1 MKLQSSLLES
11 LRNERKKQREKLL
24 GRLAEKDS
32 RLTNPADIAALEKST
47 QQALDQMNKDFDD
60 KEASALR
67 RAQEEVLLALSSIYI
82 DEGLLQPAPVIAA
95 KDDVEDDYFEEESPV
110 SSKAEEAARIAKATD
125 WLSRVE
131 QIKGTYMSASQE
143 LQQSLRQ
150 AHREASSE
158 MEGGAFSRIGNES
171 GSVSSTA
178 VDAPNDAF
186 SGVTTHM
193 MKVPQPFIL
202 RLRNATTK
210 FCIVRWCLQVIT
222 EAFDSQISD
231 RGQEDGSDNIYVQ
244 KETTNAQR
252 AADAER
258 VRAG

>member
-1 MKLQSSLLES
+1 LES

-95 KDDVEDDYFEEESPV
+95 KDDVEVAYFEEESP
-110 SSKAEEAARIAKATD
+110 EAARIAKATD